1 MYAIEYFSH
10 NTNDILNTNQIKKYT
25 SKIDI
30 QIFQK
35 IKVIIGKKK
44 IAIFNVIEKLWE
56 NFLLYCIILIGT
68 VFELT

>member
-10 NTNDILNTNQIKKYT
+10 NTNDIFNTNQIKKYT

-35 IKVIIGKKK
+35 IKVIVGKK
-44 IAIFNVIEKLWE
+44 
-56 NFLLYCIILIGT
+56 
-68 VFELT
+68 